1 MTEPWGAPRS
11 YGWGQRPGGG
21 GGGARAWLWLGSLA
35 SQPLRLPLL
44 LPTWE
49 PSARGAS
56 EARPLCRCSGAPASH
71 HGIALCAHAPG
82 THALMGVFCVPGC
95 LPPHL
100 RTIRLVWD
108 ARYSLCLT
116 HSYSSART
124 HRRRPGERLPFPAGI
139 WPPPGQRE
147 YLCAHLLP
155 GHRADPRQAPVEP
168 VAEWLPGPCLTTRDS
183 GPCKSLSWGALGLGA
198 GGGGP
203 RPFHLR
209 PRRGSESGLLA
220 TTVRMLMAS
229 KAPPWAP
236 LRPPPTGL
244 QWPQAPVLPGTP
256 GTRALPDRRC
266 ADRHGH
272 ADTCGADTRVHT
284 QGGAHADPSSS
295 GAPGSR
301 GPPRKQLWSDG
312 GRAEGSSDWASV
324 PPARWERWG
333 DAGCAA
339 RSHESLA
346 SQPGAAVMWPGF
358 SSEQ

>member
-124 HRRRPGERLPFPAGI
+124 HRRRPGERLPFPAGLGVARCHPQDSGNI
-139 WPPPGQRE
+139 RVPISSLGTERT
-147 YLCAHLLP
+147 LGRRLLS
-155 GHRADPRQAPVEP
+155 Q
-168 VAEWLPGPCLTTRDS
+168 WLSGSQGLVSPHETRDLAS
-183 GPCKSLSWGALGLGA
+183 PFL
-198 GGGGP
+198 GGP
-203 RPFHLR
+203 WGWGRGVGVLVLSTYDHGVALKVACW
-209 PRRGSESGLLA
+209 PRLSG
-220 TTVRMLMAS
+220 
-229 KAPPWAP
+229 
-236 LRPPPTGL
+236 
-244 QWPQAPVLPGTP
+244 
-256 GTRALPDRRC
+256 C
-266 ADRHGH
+266 
-272 ADTCGADTRVHT
+272 
-284 QGGAHADPSSS
+284 
-295 GAPGSR
+295 
-301 GPPRKQLWSDG
+301 
-312 GRAEGSSDWASV
+312 
-324 PPARWERWG
+324 
-333 DAGCAA
+333 
-339 RSHESLA
+339 
-346 SQPGAAVMWPGF
+346 
-358 SSEQ
+358 